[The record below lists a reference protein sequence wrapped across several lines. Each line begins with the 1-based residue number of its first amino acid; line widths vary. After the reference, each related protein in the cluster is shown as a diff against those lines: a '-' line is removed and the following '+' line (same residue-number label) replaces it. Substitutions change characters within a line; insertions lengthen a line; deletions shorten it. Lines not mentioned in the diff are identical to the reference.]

1 LITAGFIVGAIMR
14 QFGSLTLVAALVS
27 IAALISPP
35 ESAAS
40 EAAGSA
46 ATSPFPMHENKTSHS
61 WVDPPVTAEEA
72 FAAQEQEGPAQAIV
86 AVQPTQPTTP
96 QMAADPQPV
105 QPPAREAQSAPLHR
119 VPTPAEAAAYI
130 AHARTKIQQGDIA
143 GARRLLE
150 RASERA
156 SEGDEG
162 DAFFALAE
170 TYDPRMLA
178 KWGVLGTKPD
188 LDMAKALYSKAA
200 SRGAQGARERLLA
213 LGNFIP
219 NK

>member
-1 LITAGFIVGAIMR
+1 MR
-14 QFGSLTLVAALVS
+14 QFGFSLTLVAALVS
-27 IAALISPP
+27 TAALISP

-46 ATSPFPMHENKTSHS
+46 ATSPFPMHENKPSHS

-86 AVQPTQPTTP
+86 AAQPTKPTTR
-96 QMAADPQPV
+96 QMVPDPQPV
-105 QPPAREAQSAPLHR
+105 QPLAREAQSAPPHR
-119 VPTPAEAAAYI
+119 MPTPAQAAAYI

-143 GARRLLE
+143 GARRRLE
-150 RASERA
+150 RASEG
-156 SEGDEG
+156 GDG

-188 LDMAKALYSKAA
+188 PALANELYGKAA
-200 SRGAQGARERLLA
+200 TQGAQGARDRL
-213 LGNFIP
+213 
-219 NK
+219 